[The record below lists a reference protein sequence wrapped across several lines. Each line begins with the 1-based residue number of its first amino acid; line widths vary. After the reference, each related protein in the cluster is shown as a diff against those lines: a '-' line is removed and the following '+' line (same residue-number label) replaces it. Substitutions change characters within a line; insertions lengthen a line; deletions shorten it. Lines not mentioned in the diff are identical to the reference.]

1 MATTSILRRL
11 AGKVAV
17 ITGGASGIG
26 ECSAR
31 HFVRHGAKVI
41 IADIQ
46 DELGRAVCDEIGDDA
61 VSYVH
66 CDVRREADV
75 ENAVNAAVSKHG
87 KLDIMFS
94 NAGVSGKGG
103 ESILNSNHDNFRHVF
118 DANVFGAFLCAKH
131 AARVMIPARKGSV
144 IFTSSV
150 ASVTHGHVPHEYSAS
165 KHAVVGLTKNLGV
178 ELGRY
183 GVRVNCVS
191 PFGVA
196 TPMLRGYIGID
207 EKEKVEEFMCGAANL
222 KEAKLEA
229 KDVAEAALYLASD
242 ESKYV
247 SGLNLV
253 IDGGYSTTNVALSQ
267 SFNKMSSSM

>member
-26 ECSAR
+26 ECSASL
-31 HFVRHGAKVI
+31 FARHGAKVI

-46 DELGRAVCDEIGDDA
+46 DELGRAVCDEIGDD

-66 CDVRREADV
+66 CDVRRESDV

-94 NAGVSGKGG
+94 NAGVPGKGG
-103 ESILNSNHDNFRHVF
+103 ESILDSNYDNFRHVF

-150 ASVTHGHVPHEYSAS
+150 ASVTYGDVPHEYSAS
-165 KHAVVGLTKNLGV
+165 KHAVVGLAKNLGV
-178 ELGRY
+178 EMGRY

-196 TPMLRGYIGID
+196 TPMLRGCIGID
-207 EKEKVEEFMCGAANL
+207 EKEKVEEFVCEIANL
-222 KEAKLEA
+222 KEAKMEA

-247 SGLNLV
+247 SGINLV

-267 SFNKMSSSM
+267 SFNKLD